1 MEENQMKAT
10 LIKGTF
16 AYIVLAI
23 IFIIGIG
30 HLDHVHAAD
39 KFPREP
45 GRSSNK
51 PNPPLDH
58 LRCEGFGHQSSRG
71 CCSHDIGACLVLAY
85 LVHTSCRT
93 GEEAAPLLRPP
104 TVPALTIALDR
115 AWA

>member
-10 LIKGTF
+10 LLKGTF

-45 GRSSNK
+45 GRSLRRLWASVLPRMLFTRYRSVPGPRLFGTHQL
-51 PNPPLDH
+51 PN
-58 LRCEGFGHQSSRG
+58 
-71 CCSHDIGACLVLAY
+71 
-85 LVHTSCRT
+85 
-93 GEEAAPLLRPP
+93 
-104 TVPALTIALDR
+104 
-115 AWA
+115 W